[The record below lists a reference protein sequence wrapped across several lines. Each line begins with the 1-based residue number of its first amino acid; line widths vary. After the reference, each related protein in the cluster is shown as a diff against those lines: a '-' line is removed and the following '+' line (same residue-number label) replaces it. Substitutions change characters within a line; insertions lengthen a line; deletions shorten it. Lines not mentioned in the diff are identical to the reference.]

1 MATRQD
7 QFPIQKHRDEI
18 LEVVKNHSEIAI
30 SAPTG
35 SGKSLY
41 LPPLFQQSFGGRVRI
56 AIPTTVAVRSAFRF
70 LSQQGYDVGF
80 AAGRVIDYHKNT
92 KIAYGTTGHFS
103 EKLLNVFKRV
113 SVEGEMVVKKLQ
125 AEVREVLGD
134 IFIVDEV
141 HAATTQTT
149 TLMGLIRKAFPT
161 SENRPKLIFMT
172 ATLNLTEIS
181 TFFPN
186 VELYT
191 VEAFS
196 YPIEVI
202 YLNQDSL
209 APKSSIKDVFHDDPT
224 HEVVKIVR
232 AELDRFV
239 ESGEQFHIIV
249 FRPGIEEVGKMTEN
263 LQKSFSPSDPIR
275 FFQAHSRLLPEEI
288 DDIFVHYEGVMKVVV
303 GTNIVESSIT
313 IPSVGVIIDDCLVK
327 SAETSSIGGQKLQR
341 QYVSQAEGR
350 QRAGRT
356 GRTIPGR
363 AYRLCEKHFW
373 ELLPLH
379 PKREIDR
386 VPIFQTVLRF
396 ITVGLDSEEIL
407 MIPKSRVKQAE
418 GTLLSLGMLEVEE
431 MTEKEKEEKEARER
445 KEKEEKEA
453 REKEKKK
460 KEMREKKSDSESDN
474 ESEEGSDDVSSIW
487 SEDCLDSPIVQIQP
501 GQKLKVTEIGHFV
514 AGVPLSIQNA
524 MMIYLAR
531 DQMTSSPRQFQT
543 VLAVAVMLECFDP
556 GYFWTPTKA
565 WNEDQS
571 DYTER
576 RSAHIER
583 YHEQFRGETDIHTLV
598 NIFWSMISYIETQQE
613 FSRQRL
619 RDHFVVKDFAQV
631 HSMNNKTLQ
640 QMLITLHNVEEFFDW
655 TRIREAPVD
664 YTVMGDFA
672 SRIFAKAYIHNKFT
686 RERKGRSY
694 YGLGNCYQIDN
705 RVSFNKIKD
714 SPRLVAARTMEIMGK
729 KGSFRVISLV
739 VSDRF
744 IEK

>member
-41 LPPLFQQSFGGRVRI
+41 LPPLFQQSLGGRVRI

-209 APKSSIKDVFHDDPT
+209 AQKSSIQDVFHDDPT
-224 HEVVKIVR
+224 REVVKIVR

-263 LQKSFSPSDPIR
+263 LQKSFSPDDPIR
-275 FFQAHSRLLPEEI
+275 FFQAHSRLLAEEI
-288 DDIFVHYEGVMKVVV
+288 DDIFVHYEGVMKVVI

-327 SAETSSIGGQKLQR
+327 SAETSSIGGQKLMR

-356 GRTIPGR
+356 GRTMPGR
-363 AYRLCEKHFW
+363 DYRLCEKHFW
-373 ELLPLH
+373 EKLPAH

-386 VPIFQTVLRF
+386 IPIFQLVLRF

-431 MTEKEKEEKEARER
+431 MTEKEREEKETRER
-445 KEKEEKEA
+445 KEREEKS
-453 REKEKKK
+453 
-460 KEMREKKSDSESDN
+460 KEMREKKSEEGSED
-474 ESEEGSDDVSSIW
+474 GSDDVSSIW
-487 SEDCLDSPIVQIQP
+487 SDDCPDSPIVQISAN
-501 GQKLKVTEIGHFV
+501 QKLKVTEIGHFV

-531 DQMTSSPRQFQT
+531 DQMTASPRQFQT
-543 VLAVAVMLECFDP
+543 ILAVAVMLECFDP
-556 GYFWTPTKA
+556 GYLWSPSKL
-565 WNEDQS
+565 WNEDPS
-571 DYTER
+571 DYAER

-598 NIFWSMISYIETQQE
+598 NIFWSLIDYIGTQQE
-613 FSRQRL
+613 FNRRRQRE
-619 RDHFVVKDFAQV
+619 HEVVKDFAQV

-640 QMLITLHNVEEFFDW
+640 QMLVVLRSVEEFFNW
-655 TRIREAPVD
+655 TRVREAPLD
-664 YTVMGDFA
+664 YTVFGDFTA
-672 SRIFAKAYIHNKFT
+672 RIFAKAYIHNKFT

-694 YGLGNCYQIDN
+694 YGLGDYYQIDN

-714 SPRLVAARTMEIMGK
+714 SPQLVAARTMEIMGK